1 MEFWLLAIAITAIA
15 CAALYYA
22 SAGRAVN
29 AAPAPADAAIRAHHR
44 AQLREIGSDL
54 ASGKLTEAE
63 AAAARGE
70 LARELIRLEQETP
83 ATGKGP
89 NLSRAPVVVSLV
101 LTALIAFGAY
111 AYLGQPG
118 LPSLPLAGRQDAKAQ
133 TIDLDAAIKRIE
145 EQLAKTPDDL
155 RGWQV
160 IGPAYMQL
168 GRFADAAKAYRRV
181 LELAPPT
188 PEGQVDLAEA
198 LIMGADGA
206 ANDEVRGLLTA
217 ALDADP
223 GQARARY
230 YLASDAMRAGNWPEA
245 VIQWQALITL
255 GKGDEPWMET
265 ARQGLAAAEANQM
278 GVAPPAETDPDQ
290 AAAIAGMVQG
300 LADRLYADGGT
311 LEDWTRLVR
320 SYLVLDQ
327 TQAAQKAY
335 DAAKLAYPRLMERA
349 ELDALARDGGLK

>member
-1 MEFWLLAIAITAIA
+1 MEFWLLAIAITVIA

-22 SAGRAVN
+22 AAGRTVN
-29 AAPAPADAAIRAHHR
+29 AAAAPADAAIRAHHR
-44 AQLREIGSDL
+44 AQLREIEVDL
-54 ASGKLTEAE
+54 AAGKLTEAE

-70 LARELIRLEQETP
+70 LAREVIRLEQEAP
-83 ATGKGP
+83 AVGKGP
-89 NLSRAPVVVSLV
+89 TLSRAPLLASL
-101 LTALIAFGAY
+101 ALIALLAFGAY

-118 LPSLPLAGRQDAKAQ
+118 LPSLPLAGREDVRARS
-133 TIDLDAAIKRIE
+133 IDLDAAIARIE

-198 LIMGADGA
+198 LIMAADGA
-206 ANDEVRGLLTA
+206 ADAEVRGLLEA
-217 ALDADP
+217 ALAADP
-223 GQARARY
+223 SQARARY
-230 YLASDAMRAGNWPEA
+230 YLASDAMRLSDWPA
-245 VIQWQALITL
+245 AIAQWQALIAL

-265 ARQGLAAAEANQM
+265 ARQGLATAEANDK
-278 GVAPPAETDPDQ
+278 GVAPPAQTDPGQ
-290 AAAIAGMVQG
+290 AAMIAGMVQG
-300 LADRLYADGGT
+300 LADRLYAEGGS
-311 LEDWTRLVR
+311 LEEWTRLVR

-327 TQAAQKAY
+327 TEAAQKAY
-335 DAAKLAYPRLMERA
+335 DAAKTAYPKLMERA
-349 ELDALARDGGLK
+349 ELDALAREGGLK